1 MLEELKQKLEEKSE
15 ELKSVK
21 AENKDQLE
29 AINKL
34 LQEHEENINKV
45 RLAIL
50 LVLRF
55 NDKKCHCYRPQ
66 RSCGKVIFSEACV
79 KNSVHG
85 GGGCLPQCMLGYT
98 DPPSRHPPSRRP
110 LPRTARILLE
120 CILVSLRNRSFL
132 SSWKRN
138 MNRNVR
144 MKLKHYRK
152 QWKRKKVK

>member
-1 MLEELKQKLEEKSE
+1 MLEELKQKLKEKSE

-85 GGGCLPQCMLGYT
+85 GGGGVCLSACWDTQTPRADISLADGHCRG
-98 DPPSRHPPSRRP
+98 RHASYWN
-110 LPRTARILLE
+110 A
-120 CILVSLRNRSFL
+120 FL
-132 SSWKRN
+132 F
-138 MNRNVR
+138 
-144 MKLKHYRK
+144 H
-152 QWKRKKVK
+152 

>member
-1 MLEELKQKLEEKSE
+1 MLEELKQKLKEKTD

-45 RLAIL
+45 IFDIL
-50 LVLRF
+50 LVLRLTI
-55 NDKKCHCYRPQ
+55 KKCHCFIEK
-66 RSCGKVIFSEACV
+66 SFF
-79 KNSVHG
+79 
-85 GGGCLPQCMLGYT
+85 LP
-98 DPPSRHPPSRRP
+98 
-110 LPRTARILLE
+110 
-120 CILVSLRNRSFL
+120 
-132 SSWKRN
+132 SWKRN

>member
-85 GGGCLPQCMLGYT
+85 GGVSASVHAGIHR
-98 DPPSRHPPSRRP
+98 PPEQTPPSRRP

>member
-1 MLEELKQKLEEKSE
+1 MLEELKQKLKEKSE

-45 RLAIL
+45 

-55 NDKKCHCYRPQ
+55 IVA
-66 RSCGKVIFSEACV
+66 VILLV
-79 KNSVHG
+79 KNSSFNDT
-85 GGGCLPQCMLGYT
+85 QT
-98 DPPSRHPPSRRP
+98 
-110 LPRTARILLE
+110 PRAEKMSLE
-120 CILVSLRNRSFL
+120 CIHCFIEKSFFL

>member
-1 MLEELKQKLEEKSE
+1 MLEELKQKLKEKSE

-45 RLAIL
+45 RFPIL
-50 LVLRF
+50 LVLRLTK
-55 NDKKCHCYRPQ
+55 KKCHCFIEK
-66 RSCGKVIFSEACV
+66 SF
-79 KNSVHG
+79 
-85 GGGCLPQCMLGYT
+85 
-98 DPPSRHPPSRRP
+98 
-110 LPRTARILLE
+110 
-120 CILVSLRNRSFL
+120 FL
-132 SSWKRN
+132 SSLKRN

-144 MKLKHYRK
+144 VKLKHYRK